1 MTLAIGVDVGGTK
14 VLGGVVDDD
23 GKVIAEIRRPTPSQ
37 DPDETAE
44 VIVGVILELCA
55 DHEAVAVGV
64 GAAGFIDESRSTVR
78 FAPNLAWRDEPLRER
93 LAGRVPLPVFI
104 ENDAN
109 AAGWAESRFG
119 AGRGHDDLLL
129 ITVGTGIGGAIVL
142 DGTLYRGR
150 FGGAGE
156 PGHMI
161 VEHEGIRCGCGNQGC
176 WEQYS
181 SGGALT
187 RAARERAKASPV
199 TAARLLELAD
209 GDPDAITGPF
219 VTQAAEEGDALA
231 LELFDEIAGW
241 LGIGLAN
248 LSALLDPG
256 LFILGGGVSQ
266 AGHLLLDPVQ
276 AAYAAELTG
285 RGYRPLAEVVLAQ
298 MGNEAGLVGAADLA
312 RREA

>member
-1 MTLAIGVDVGGTK
+1 VTLAIGVDVGGTK

-119 AGRGHDDLLL
+119 AGPRPRRPGADHRSGPASAERSCWTARSTAAGSAARRARAHDRRARRHPLRLRQPGVL
-129 ITVGTGIGGAIVL
+129 GAV
-142 DGTLYRGR
+142 
-150 FGGAGE
+150 
-156 PGHMI
+156 
-161 VEHEGIRCGCGNQGC
+161 Q
-176 WEQYS
+176 Q
-181 SGGALT
+181 
-187 RAARERAKASPV
+187 RAAR
-199 TAARLLELAD
+199 
-209 GDPDAITGPF
+209 
-219 VTQAAEEGDALA
+219 
-231 LELFDEIAGW
+231 
-241 LGIGLAN
+241 
-248 LSALLDPG
+248 
-256 LFILGGGVSQ
+256 
-266 AGHLLLDPVQ
+266 
-276 AAYAAELTG
+276 
-285 RGYRPLAEVVLAQ
+285 
-298 MGNEAGLVGAADLA
+298 
-312 RREA
+312 